1 MSNYQVFTGSPIHNL
16 QSSKN
21 QRGKYTIFL
30 ICSFKFGLKLTI
42 TSGWGGEWNLS
53 CDTEIGEQ
61 KKRKKDGLNESCVG
75 SNGTIGYAR

>member
-1 MSNYQVFTGSPIHNL
+1 MDSSL
-16 QSSKN
+16 QLPA
-21 QRGKYTIFL
+21 G
-30 ICSFKFGLKLTI
+30 G
-42 TSGWGGEWNLS
+42 GGGEWNLS